1 MLSKTTHLYSM
12 KKLLLFLSC
21 LIQQFGFSQS
31 SVINNNL
38 RFQLER
44 EKNNSMLFTL
54 LVKGNIQQLKN
65 TTSVNSFTLNYFV
78 NDIASITCN
87 ASALSQLI
95 EKKWIQKAEL
105 IPPTKKLFNDT
116 MLVRNRIKPVKQWLP
131 GLLPQAY
138 DGMGVIIGIIDS
150 GVDFNHPDFK
160 DANGNTRIQYL
171 WDQKA
176 WAGTNVP
183 QPFNYGLEWNA
194 TEINNGFCTQN
205 DNANFGHGTHV
216 AGIAAGNGLA
226 NGLHQGCAPKSDL
239 IVVALDFN
247 LPGPTVADAVQYI
260 LNKATLLQKPCVI
273 NASLGDYYGS
283 HDGTDLETQLIE
295 NLVANKPGVVMVGA
309 AGNSG
314 NFKYHVHTKAK
325 SGDTLFTWLNGNNN
339 FYNYSHYAD
348 TLQVKNIKLRV
359 GANRP
364 NYSEVGQTNF
374 RNYNDA
380 LTQITTDTLFNSNHH
395 IIGIVKSAAYINGS
409 GVYELSIEINADTS
423 GLLWRF
429 ETTGIGEHQ
438 SWNFDFVS
446 SGLPSATQYPKIL
459 NYVKPDSLSTIVSGF
474 QCSNEIITV
483 GNYNNLYQYIDMN
496 DTLRLSGVNGGE
508 LAVNSSLGPTRNG
521 RLKPD
526 ITATGDGIFSC
537 MTMDLLPIFALHA
550 ANKVA
555 KGGMHVIS
563 GGTSAAS
570 PVVAGLAALYL
581 QRFPKATNRKVRDAI
596 RICSYSDSY
605 TGSNVP
611 NYRWGYGKL
620 DGKAAMTC
628 GESYPSTTLSEKTNN
643 DAFHVF
649 PNPFKTNLNIRS
661 NIQGKFN
668 YEFYSSNGT
677 LLASGSSEE
686 RGILISSDIIPQNY
700 FGLIVLKITSEHH
713 VNIYKLIKQ

>member
-1 MLSKTTHLYSM
+1 M
-12 KKLLLFLSC
+12 KKLLLFLVC
-21 LIQQFGFSQS
+21 LINQSGFSQS
-31 SVINNNL
+31 SVINNTL
-38 RFQLER
+38 RFLLDK

-65 TTSVNSFTLNYFV
+65 TSSLNSFTLNYFV

-87 ASALSQLI
+87 ASTLSFLV
-95 EKKWIQKAEL
+95 EKNWIQKAEL
-105 IPPTKKLFNDT
+105 IPASKKLFNDT
-116 MLVRNRIKPVKQWLP
+116 MLVRNRIKPAKQWLP
-131 GLLPQAY
+131 GLLPRAY
-138 DGMGVIIGIIDS
+138 DGTGVLIGIIDS

-160 DANGNTRIQYL
+160 DVNGNTRIQYL

-194 TEINNGFCTQN
+194 SDINNGFCTQN

-239 IVVALDFN
+239 VVVALDFN
-247 LPGPTVADAVQYI
+247 LPGPTIADAVQYI
-260 LNKATLLQKPCVI
+260 LNKASLLQKPCVI

-295 NLVANKPGVVMVGA
+295 SLVANKPGIVMVGA

-314 NFKYHVHTKAK
+314 NYKYHVHTKVK
-325 SGDTLFTWLNGNNN
+325 NGDTLFTWLNGNNN
-339 FYNYSHYAD
+339 FYNYAHYANIP
-348 TLQVKNIKLRV
+348 QIKNIKLSV
-359 GANRP
+359 AANRP
-364 NYSEVGQTNF
+364 NYSEVGQTIF
-374 RNYNDA
+374 RNYDDA
-380 LTQITTDTLFNSNHH
+380 LTQIITDTLFNDNHNQ
-395 IIGIVKSAAYINGS
+395 IGIVKSSAYINS
-409 GVYELSIEINADTS
+409 FGVYELGIEIVADSS

-429 ETTGIGEHQ
+429 ETTGAGEHQ

-446 SGLPSATQYPKIL
+446 NGLPSTSQYPKII
-459 NYVKPDSLSTIVSGF
+459 NYVKPDTLSTIVSGF
-474 QCSNEIITV
+474 QCSDEIITV

-496 DTLRLSGVNGGE
+496 DTLRLSGVTGGE
-508 LAVNSSLGPTRNG
+508 LAVNSSLGPTRDG

-526 ITATGDGIFSC
+526 ITATGDGVFSC
-537 MTMDLLPIFALHA
+537 MTMDLLPVFAIHA

-581 QRFPKATNRKVRDAI
+581 QRYPKATNRKVRDAI

-628 GESYPSTTLSEKTNN
+628 GESSLTTALTEKSEN
-643 DAFHVF
+643 DFFDIF
-649 PNPFKTNLNIRS
+649 PNPLKNKITIKSKVDDRFD
-661 NIQGKFN
+661 
-668 YEFYSSNGT
+668 YELYNSNGG
-677 LLASGSSEE
+677 LIASGSSVEKE
-686 RGILISSDIIPQNY
+686 FTYHFTNTLENYCGLVVIKISSKNHISI
-700 FGLIVLKITSEHH
+700 H
-713 VNIYKLIKQ
+713 KLIKE